1 MSVDGGLNLP
11 RSYSSLFD
19 DSFFFYFF
27 FFFFNIFLQRDEISF
42 RISFSIC
49 ESADKN
55 STLVGI
61 N

>member
-27 FFFFNIFLQRDEISF
+27 FFFNIFLQRDEISF
-42 RISFSIC
+42 RISFRIFASLWIKIQPW
-49 ESADKN
+49 S
-55 STLVGI
+55 G
-61 N
+61 